1 MAARQ
6 DDSLQFTARQW
17 RPGCSRFA
25 MLKYLEGSGE
35 RAIFSGPP
43 PFDRIFLCIYHTFI
57 SSVSVIVDMTWLLE
71 MAIISDFA
79 CGHISAFATCVEGS
93 RLQGR
98 GPGSS
103 IGRFFS
109 ADGNA
114 FTGRNAKTKTE

>member
-1 MAARQ
+1 M
-6 DDSLQFTARQW
+6 
-17 RPGCSRFA
+17 
-25 MLKYLEGSGE
+25 
-35 RAIFSGPP
+35 IFSGP
-43 PFDRIFLCIYHTFI
+43 PFDRIFLCMYLIFIIHTFI

-71 MAIISDFA
+71 MAIISNFA

-114 FTGRNAKTKTE
+114 FTGRNAKTKTK